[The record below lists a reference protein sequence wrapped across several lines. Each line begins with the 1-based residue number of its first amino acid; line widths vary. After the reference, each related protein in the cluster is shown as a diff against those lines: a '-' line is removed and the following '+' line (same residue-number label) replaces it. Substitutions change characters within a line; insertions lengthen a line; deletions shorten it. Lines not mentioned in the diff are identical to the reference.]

1 MTLKFET
8 KEWFVFIISI
18 LLLTDLAIL
27 FNIPFLRQILGFLFL
42 TLLPGF
48 LILKILKLN
57 KIGFTEKIVL
67 SVGLSIAFLMFF
79 GLLINN
85 LSLSIGYKTP
95 LATISLLITFNL
107 VFIILAI
114 TGYKINKDTIFSIP
128 NLNLITSEKAF
139 LIIPIFFPVLSIYGM
154 HLMNTTDNNIILM
167 FLYLLIPAYI
177 IFVCFYNQKFPK
189 RLYPV
194 VIFSISVSLLLL
206 YMLRFPHIHGRDVH
220 SEYCLFQMTLN
231 NLHFSIRGHNI
242 LNACLSI
249 SLLPAI
255 YQSIMNVNAQEYL
268 FKGISLTI
276 CSFSPLAIYIMA
288 KRYIDESYAFLAS
301 FFFISQSAFLTAVRI
316 PRTEIAI
323 FFAALALMVLFNDKI
338 DTLKRRIVFIIFLL
352 SVVVSHYST
361 AYVFFFII
369 LFTGFA
375 VEIFSKRYAL
385 NKKITLTVA
394 LIFFAFIFF
403 WYSQITTVP
412 FNAGVSYFEK
422 TFIQLNSFFIEESS
436 IEVTRYKGYEQLVGR
451 GLEYGIVSRM
461 NFFVTWG
468 SFSLM
473 CIGVLTMLK
482 RYKEMVSISNI
493 NVKKPDFLKTEFEIE
508 FLSMA
513 LGCVGILA
521 LTVALPYVSTG
532 YGTDRLYSL
541 MVIILSVCFIIGG
554 MTLSHFLSKE
564 RTCAKKVYENIF
576 SQGFCEAKKL
586 FGKAFLSKKR
596 FVLKEKQKSLIRN
609 FSFIKKQKEE
619 RKDEIWKG
627 KENASNVRAYLI
639 ILLILIPY
647 FLMVTGV
654 THQIAG
660 IPTSIILNSGGEEYE
675 REYLHDQECSS
686 AKWLKNC
693 AEKNNK
699 ICVTD
704 RFGMRK
710 LASQAE
716 KIEGTTDSGSF
727 SRHAKISGYLYL
739 SYNNVVNDRFRGA
752 TNRSDHADMFV
763 GKEMIYDNG
772 GSEVW
777 GC

>member
-1 MTLKFET
+1 
-8 KEWFVFIISI
+8 
-18 LLLTDLAIL
+18 
-27 FNIPFLRQILGFLFL
+27 
-42 TLLPGF
+42 
-48 LILKILKLN
+48 
-57 KIGFTEKIVL
+57 
-67 SVGLSIAFLMFF
+67 
-79 GLLINN
+79 
-85 LSLSIGYKTP
+85 
-95 LATISLLITFNL
+95 
-107 VFIILAI
+107 
-114 TGYKINKDTIFSIP
+114 
-128 NLNLITSEKAF
+128 
-139 LIIPIFFPVLSIYGM
+139 
-154 HLMNTTDNNIILM
+154 
-167 FLYLLIPAYI
+167 
-177 IFVCFYNQKFPK
+177 
-189 RLYPV
+189 
-194 VIFSISVSLLLL
+194 
-206 YMLRFPHIHGRDVH
+206 
-220 SEYCLFQMTLN
+220 
-231 NLHFSIRGHNI
+231 
-242 LNACLSI
+242 
-249 SLLPAI
+249 
-255 YQSIMNVNAQEYL
+255 MNVNAQEYL
-268 FKGISLTI
+268 FKGVSLTI

-288 KRYIDESYAFLAS
+288 KKYISESYAFLAS
-301 FFFISQSAFLTAVRI
+301 FFFISQSAFLTAARN
-316 PRTEIAI
+316 PRTDIAI
-323 FFAALALMVLFNDKI
+323 FFAALAVMVFFNDKI
-338 DTLKRRIVFIIFLL
+338 DPLKRRFLFIIFIL

-369 LFTGFA
+369 LFTWLA

-403 WYSQITTVP
+403 WYSQITAVP
-412 FNAGVSYFEK
+412 FNAGIRYFES
-422 TFIQLNSFFIEESS
+422 TFLSLNNFFVEELRD
-436 IEVTRYKGYEQLVGR
+436 TGYEQLVGR
-451 GLEYGIVSRM
+451 GLEYGIVSRIH
-461 NFFVTWG
+461 FFVTWG
-468 SFSLM
+468 SFILIG
-473 CIGVLTMLK
+473 IGVLTILK
-482 RYKEMVSISNI
+482 RYKEMVSIPNI

-508 FLSMA
+508 FVSMA
-513 LGCVGILA
+513 LACGGILV
-521 LTVALPYVSTG
+521 LMVALPYVSAH
-532 YGTDRLYSL
+532 YGTDRLYSF
-541 MVIILSVCFIIGG
+541 MAIILSVCFIIGG

-609 FSFIKKQKEE
+609 FSFIKKQKEG

-627 KENASNVRAYLI
+627 KKNASNVRAYLI

-660 IPTSIILNSGGEEYE
+660 IQTSILLNSEGKEYE

-699 ICVTD
+699 IYATD

-727 SRHAKISGYLYL
+727 LRHAKIRGYLYL
-739 SYNNVVNDRFRGA
+739 SYNNVVNERFSGA

-763 GKEMIYDNG
+763 GKKMIYDNG

-777 GC
+777 RC